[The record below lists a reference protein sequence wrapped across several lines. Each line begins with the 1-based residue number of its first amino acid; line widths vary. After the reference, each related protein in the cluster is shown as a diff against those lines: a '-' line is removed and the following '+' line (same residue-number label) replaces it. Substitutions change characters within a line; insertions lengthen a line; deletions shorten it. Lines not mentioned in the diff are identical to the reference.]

1 MKHDI
6 FTLPYPKGSW
16 AQTAFD
22 RRAEKCRDLQLMCI
36 KMTVILLKLCKSF
49 WIKTSEKGFT
59 EKHLEEIANQLLQ
72 LEQFK
77 HLS

>member
-1 MKHDI
+1 MI
-6 FTLPYPKGSW
+6 YSLFRI
-16 AQTAFD
+16 Q
-22 RRAEKCRDLQLMCI
+22 RAHGLRQHLTGGLKNARLQDLQLMCI